1 MSSKTPK
8 GPDNVTRNL
17 VIGMVVLV
25 VAVGAIFSVISN
37 RENTSAALP
46 SSVSQE
52 DGYGI
57 VFNSELTG
65 VPVIDIW
72 EDFQCPVCARF
83 EQTNGDYIEKLI
95 EEKKAKVIYHT
106 LSFLGPESV
115 LAANAAACASDE
127 NKFLGFHKA
136 FYQNLPAENS
146 GAVTT
151 DYLVGLGQGVGITS
165 EKFKSCVANL
175 DYQGWVNN
183 VASAGSEKNVNST
196 PTVFINGKEIRRGT
210 SGTDLGEYFDP
221 SAFAKAVE
229 GK

>member
-1 MSSKTPK
+1 MSAKSPQ
-8 GPDNVTRNL
+8 GPDNTTRNL
-17 VIGMVVLV
+17 VIGMVAFV
-25 VAVGAIFSVISN
+25 VAIGAIFSVVSN

-46 SSVSQE
+46 SSVSKA

-57 VFNSELTG
+57 VFNGDLTG

-83 EQTNGDYIEKLI
+83 EQTNGDYLEKII
-95 EEKKAKVIYHT
+95 EEKKAKVVFHT

-115 LAANAAACASDE
+115 LAANAAACSSDE
-127 NKFLGFHKA
+127 NKFLGFHKS

-146 GAVTT
+146 GVITV
-151 DYLVGLGQGVGITS
+151 DYLIGLGEGVGITS

-175 DYQGWVNN
+175 DYKGWVNN
-183 VASAGSEKNVNST
+183 VAASGSQQNVNST
-196 PTVFINGKEIRRGT
+196 PTVFVNGKEIRRAT
-210 SGTDLGEYFDP
+210 SATELGDYFDP
-221 SAFAKAVE
+221 AAFIRAVE

>member
-95 EEKKAKVIYHT
+95 EEKKAKVVYHT

>member
-1 MSSKTPK
+1 MSSKAPK

-83 EQTNGDYIEKLI
+83 EQTNGDYIERLI
-95 EEKKAKVIYHT
+95 EEKKAKVVYHT